1 MPLPIAGAMTAA
13 AGLGR
18 MAGAAMQTAMTAAR
32 GSRLA
37 PAFQQLAN
45 KLRTFDPA
53 MLATL
58 LQPGTTK
65 PPDMGRPPPLPPRRP
80 GGALAAALRDAVP
93 SRPTLAPPKHPAAH
107 TPLPAM
113 PPPSPRP
120 SVDGT
125 MPAGGE
131 LTPLLARAWDHL
143 ETTLRGLTSAVVG
156 GRAIG
161 EEMLAIIGPRLRALN
176 DELAPLLQK
185 AGQPPAAAPAA
196 APGAGNAVTSA
207 SDAATTPPA
216 AKPAAA
222 KPAAAPP
229 LAAETGPAPA
239 TPDGSAAAA
248 ELLHALTE
256 AGERNAM
263 DLVGAQPAAGD
274 AQPAHGHAGKASAD
288 THAPALP
295 VGAATQPGAATTPAP
310 ARPPAGASQPGVA
323 P

>member
-13 AGLGR
+13 ASLGR
-18 MAGAAMQTAMTAAR
+18 MVGPAMQTAMTAAK

-58 LQPGTTK
+58 MQAASTK
-65 PPDMGRPPPLPPRRP
+65 PADTARPPPALPRPP

-93 SRPTLAPPKHPAAH
+93 PRPTPAPPQPAAH
-107 TPLPAM
+107 APVAM

-125 MPAGGE
+125 VHTGGE

-143 ETTLRGLTSAVVG
+143 ETTLRGLTTAVVG

-176 DELAPLLQK
+176 DELAPLLN
-185 AGQPPAAAPAA
+185 AAMRPPSSETAAAPAPASEPPA
-196 APGAGNAVTSA
+196 AEARP
-207 SDAATTPPA
+207 AAAAQPA
-216 AKPAAA
+216 AKPRPAAEA
-222 KPAAAPP
+222 TPKPAV
-229 LAAETGPAPA
+229 
-239 TPDGSAAAA
+239 PDDSAAAA
-248 ELLHALTE
+248 ELQHALQE
-256 AGERNAM
+256 MGEHNAL
-263 DLVGAQPAAGD
+263 DLVGAQPTPAGS
-274 AQPAHGHAGKASAD
+274 QPGHAHAHADDASAPSTD
-288 THAPALP
+288 APAKP
-295 VGAATQPGAATTPAP
+295 AAPQPGA
-310 ARPPAGASQPGVA
+310 RS
-323 P
+323 

>member
-13 AGLGR
+13 ASLGR
-18 MAGAAMQTAMTAAR
+18 MVGPAMQTAMTAAK

-58 LQPGTTK
+58 MQAVSTK
-65 PPDMGRPPPLPPRRP
+65 PADTGRPPPALPRPP

-93 SRPTLAPPKHPAAH
+93 PRPTPAPPKPAAH
-107 TPLPAM
+107 PAVAM

-125 MPAGGE
+125 VHKGGE

-143 ETTLRGLTSAVVG
+143 ETTLRGLTTAVVG

-176 DELAPLLQK
+176 DELAPLLN
-185 AGQPPAAAPAA
+185 AAMRPPSSETAVAPAPASEPPAAE
-196 APGAGNAVTSA
+196 
-207 SDAATTPPA
+207 
-216 AKPAAA
+216 AKPAAAAQPSAKPRPAAEATPEPAVHDDSAAAAELQHALQEMGEHNALDLVGAQPTPGGPQPGHAHAHAHADDAPAPPADVPA
-222 KPAAAPP
+222 KPAAAP
-229 LAAETGPAPA
+229 
-239 TPDGSAAAA
+239 
-248 ELLHALTE
+248 
-256 AGERNAM
+256 
-263 DLVGAQPAAGD
+263 
-274 AQPAHGHAGKASAD
+274 
-288 THAPALP
+288 
-295 VGAATQPGAATTPAP
+295 QPGA
-310 ARPPAGASQPGVA
+310 RS
-323 P
+323 